1 MTRHGRSGSR
11 MKGKL
16 AAIVTAAAIGIG
28 GIGAYAIGG
37 TNPRTDAGFEG
48 YVYHDPLVLG
58 ERIFESTQV
67 GPSSTGLVW
76 REYVNNIDM
85 RPDTYSEEYEIVTKK
100 DMNLTFD
107 SHVRISLK
115 SGSIKEVVEKFGG
128 KQWYENNVKRP
139 YRSTVREEVRTY
151 KPFEVKLHTEKI
163 AKAVLG
169 KLQER
174 YKGTPIIFESLDI
187 GNIDY
192 PGSVKKEIEAKV
204 ASQQK
209 LQRKDSEKDIE
220 RRNAD
225 IRVIK
230 AEGLA
235 EAQGVINKTLTPL
248 YVQHEAI
255 EAYKT
260 LAGSENTTFIIA
272 PTSPNGT
279 GMPIIIDGANVN
291 KVPGSK

>member
-1 MTRHGRSGSR
+1 MTRHGRSGSGIN
-11 MKGKL
+11 GKL
-16 AAIVTAAAIGIG
+16 AAIVTATVIGIG
-28 GIGAYAIGG
+28 SIGTYAIGG
-37 TNPRTDAGFEG
+37 TNPATDAGFEG
-48 YVYHDPLVLG
+48 YVYHDPLIVG
-58 ERIFESTQV
+58 ERSFEGTQV

-76 REYVNNIDM
+76 REYVENIDM
-85 RPDTYSEEYEIVTKK
+85 RPDTFSEKYEIITNK

-107 SHVRISLK
+107 SHARISLK
-115 SGSIKEVVEKFGG
+115 AGTIKEIVEKFGAVD
-128 KQWYENNVKRP
+128 WYKNNVMRP
-139 YRSTVREEVRTY
+139 YRSTVREEVRKY
-151 KPFEVKLHTEKI
+151 SPFEVKLHTEEI
-163 AKAVLG
+163 AKSVLG

-174 YKGTPIIFESLDI
+174 YKGTPIVFETLDI

-192 PGSVKKEIEAKV
+192 PGSVKLEIEAKV

-209 LQRKDSEKDIE
+209 LQRKDIEKDIE
-220 RRNAD
+220 KRNAD

-235 EAQGVINKTLTPL
+235 EAQRVINKTLTPL

-260 LAGSENTTFIIA
+260 LAGSPNTTFIIA

-279 GMPIIIDGANVN
+279 GIPIIIDGANVN
-291 KVPGSK
+291 QVPNSK